1 MRVST
6 RPAVKNPVPRGPSRN
21 RRAARPGGAA
31 EAGRNVISPNLPP
44 LRSHPSREDIDERN
58 GRVVPYLNVL
68 SAEQAETTTAS
79 RVVRCGVPRGAA
91 DLGR

>member
-6 RPAVKNPVPRGPSRN
+6 RPAVKNSPPRGPSRN
-21 RRAARPGGAA
+21 RRVARPGGR
-31 EAGRNVISPNLPP
+31 EAKRQCHHQNLSPLS
-44 LRSHPSREDIDERN
+44 RHPSREDIDERN

-79 RVVRCGVPRGAA
+79 RVVRCGVPRGVA

>member
-1 MRVST
+1 MQVV
-6 RPAVKNPVPRGPSRN
+6 AVNEHGSS
-21 RRAARPGGAA
+21 ASPGYGETLIGANQD
-31 EAGRNVISPNLPP
+31 R
-44 LRSHPSREDIDERN
+44 HPSREDIDERD

>member
-21 RRAARPGGAA
+21 QGAARPGAQRRQGAMSY
-31 EAGRNVISPNLPP
+31 RRTSPP
-44 LRSHPSREDIDERN
+44 LRSHPSREDIDERD